1 MKSSIINIEMIR
13 SAVPPKPPH
22 LQSGRRPKGEGQHKP
37 PPPSRPLPADP
48 QGDRG
53 TLPRTEGGATPSCVL
68 SIIEKFEREQ
78 IILVPDTSGVSLG
91 PIRVSEPELDLISTP
106 VGDWTEK
113 QGAEERGGG
122 GGGEG
127 EGERERGTE
136 MGEGEESP
144 SLARDP
150 QEEACRPSD
159 KRPSEESGY
168 TPSDRLLDP
177 LEMRDPPA
185 DQSGSCS
192 ERLAPP
198 PSGLSDGKLANRD
211 SGIDSI
217 SSPSHSEDLCLTGE
231 EDRGVGQR
239 ERPHPSRPACHAHRE
254 EGGGDSEGDSDLGEG
269 SGDEESSETPSQ
281 SQLEEMQAVPP
292 KAERQDSSELSAQQK
307 VFSIASELLHTEKAY
322 VSRLHLLDQKQEVCG
337 NLTLQHH
344 MLEPVQRIPR
354 YELLLKDY
362 LNKLPLDASDSKDA
376 QKSLELIATAAEH
389 SNAAIHKML
398 KETSGVNI
406 SRTFLVS
413 GKQRSL
419 ELQSR
424 HEICIPTNKT
434 EEEKKDWVQNTDL
447 GCRAPTPIREKEV
460 TLCMTCQE
468 SFNSITK
475 RRHHCKACGHV
486 VCGRC
491 SEFRARLMYD
501 NNRPNRVCV
510 DCYTALHGAPP
521 TPGCPAHAPPMRRR
535 SILERGL
542 QLHALHGEG
551 GGAWLAESVVRGPR
565 ERAAGS
571 VHLRSSAGETQ

>member
-1 MKSSIINIEMIR
+1 MASPQQPRTS
-13 SAVPPKPPH
+13 VPPKPPH

-106 VGDWTEK
+106 VGDWKKK

-231 EDRGVGQR
+231 EDRGAGQR

-322 VSRLHLLDQKQEVCG
+322 VSRLHLLDQVFCVQLLEESRCHSSFPSEVVMRIFSNICSIHCFHQQFLLPELEKRMQEWEDAGSCEPSPNQNGAGQEV
-337 NLTLQHH
+337 Q
-344 MLEPVQRIPR
+344 
-354 YELLLKDY
+354 
-362 LNKLPLDASDSKDA
+362 
-376 QKSLELIATAAEH
+376 
-389 SNAAIHKML
+389 
-398 KETSGVNI
+398 
-406 SRTFLVS
+406 
-413 GKQRSL
+413 
-419 ELQSR
+419 
-424 HEICIPTNKT
+424 
-434 EEEKKDWVQNTDL
+434 
-447 GCRAPTPIREKEV
+447 EV
-460 TLCMTCQE
+460 M
-468 SFNSITK
+468 
-475 RRHHCKACGHV
+475 
-486 VCGRC
+486 RC
-491 SEFRARLMYD
+491 SEKVGVSCEAVGVSCEKPVGVSTGQRRKD
-501 NNRPNRVCV
+501 RQT
-510 DCYTALHGAPP
+510 D
-521 TPGCPAHAPPMRRR
+521 RR
-535 SILERGL
+535 SAPLPSSLSRSHTLPRSCAGGSRRVIAARFEERS
-542 QLHALHGEG
+542 
-551 GGAWLAESVVRGPR
+551 AE
-565 ERAAGS
+565 AG
-571 VHLRSSAGETQ
+571 